1 MKLSYD
7 DVMGK
12 WHVKGI
18 GWFDNPTDAWRA
30 IKEQELKT
38 PLMVKI
44 SKEMKI
50 QLEQESERRNTT
62 VSEIVRT
69 AIRKEVNS

>member
-1 MKLSYD
+1 MKPVYD
-7 DVMGK
+7 GSIGK

-30 IKEQELKT
+30 IKEHELKT
-38 PLMVKI
+38 TLMVKI
-44 SKEMKI
+44 SKEMKT

-69 AIRKEVNS
+69 AIRKEVNL

>member
-1 MKLSYD
+1 MKPKYD
-7 DVMGK
+7 GFIGK

-18 GWFDNPTDAWRA
+18 GWFDNPADAWRA
-30 IKEQELKT
+30 IKDIELKT

-44 SKEMKI
+44 SKEMKA
-50 QLEQESERRNTT
+50 QLERESKKRGMT

-69 AIRKEVNS
+69 AIRKEVNL